1 MSRALGSVCLVR
13 LGYYPADP
21 RVRREAEALVDAG
34 FGVDVVCSRGEGESW
49 TAASG
54 GVRIYRLPIGHR
66 RGGIGRYAFEY
77 LGFLAL
83 ATATVALLHGRR
95 RYRIVQVHTMP
106 DFLVFAALVPKLTG
120 AKVVLDMHEVVPEL
134 FASKFKLSPSSPAVK
149 ALAALERVSTRFA
162 DHVLTVSEATR
173 RVIQRRGLPDSKLTI
188 VMNSA
193 DERRFEPRPRR
204 KHDGLVL
211 VSHGTIVERYGYD
224 TLLRAMTD
232 VVRERPDARLRII
245 GGGDLGGSEYLHHLE
260 RLVADLGLARN
271 VELAGYRPLDEI
283 PALLAEADIGITANE
298 IDEFT
303 SLIVPTKLMEY
314 VALEIP
320 AVAARSPAVELYF
333 DDDDVTFFRSGD
345 PRDLARA
352 VLAVARDL
360 AAARARAAHARARFV
375 PRHGWP
381 RMKETYVD
389 LMLRLAE
396 PRPARDLTDH

>member
-1 MSRALGSVCLVR
+1 VSRAAGSACLVR

-34 FGVDVVCSRGEGESW
+34 FGVDVVCSRGDGESW
-49 TAASG
+49 TADAG

-66 RGGIGRYAFEY
+66 RGGIGRYVFEY

-83 ATATVALLHGRR
+83 ATATVAILHARR

-106 DFLVFAALVPKLTG
+106 DFLVFAALVPKLMG

-134 FASKFKLSPSSPAVK
+134 FASKFRLSPSSPAVT
-149 ALAALERVSTRFA
+149 ALAALERVSTAFA

-173 RVIQRRGLPDSKLTI
+173 GVIQRRGLPDSKLTI

-204 KHDGLVL
+204 PHDGLML

-245 GGGDLGGSEYLHHLE
+245 GGGDLGGTEYLHHLE
-260 RLVADLGLARN
+260 RVIAELGLGRN

-320 AVAARSPAVELYF
+320 AVAARSPAVDLYF
-333 DDDDVTFFRSGD
+333 DDDDVTFFASGD
-345 PRDLARA
+345 AAGLARA
-352 VLAVARDL
+352 ILGVARDL
-360 AAARARAAHARARFV
+360 DAARARAAGARARFV
-375 PRHGWP
+375 PHYGWP
-381 RMKETYVD
+381 RMKETYVE

-396 PRPARDLTDH
+396 SRPPRDLTDH